1 MTVKQFVSKEEAIEL
16 YNTLKKVNKQDV
28 EKIADS
34 PTESGT
40 ILLFSKI
47 ANASTENDFVT
58 ALTSGEIPLP
68 VSCIDILIYSLSVN
82 SFGSKRVADSLSIKR
97 VVMEILPL
105 GGLIAW

>member
-58 ALTSGEIPLP
+58 ALTSGEIPAIKLSTQETEMLRGGVKVTNP
-68 VSCIDILIYSLSVN
+68 NLSCFFCPSLTIIC
-82 SFGSKRVADSLSIKR
+82 K
-97 VVMEILPL
+97 L
-105 GGLIAW
+105 GDK